1 MDQELT
7 KNQEHVAEKSAL
19 IMQNQQ
25 PYSIIN
31 DKDES
36 IIDVQETKTVIES
49 GCGINIDEPT
59 VVISGTPPAV
69 HVLKNEET
77 KSDEKSDIV
86 TDAGILFI
94 SVTVKL
100 NFKFYQR

>member
-1 MDQELT
+1 
-7 KNQEHVAEKSAL
+7 
-19 IMQNQQ
+19 MQNQQ

-49 GCGINIDEPT
+49 GGGINVDEPT
-59 VVISGTPPAV
+59 VVISGTPAA
-69 HVLKNEET
+69 HLLKNEET

-94 SVTVKL
+94 SVTLKL
-100 NFKFYQR
+100 NLKFYQR

>member
-1 MDQELT
+1 
-7 KNQEHVAEKSAL
+7 
-19 IMQNQQ
+19 MQNQQ

-36 IIDVQETKTVIES
+36 IIDVQETKNVIES
-49 GCGINIDEPT
+49 DGGVNVDEPT
-59 VVISGTPPAV
+59 VVISGTPSAA

-94 SVTVKL
+94 SVTLKL
-100 NFKFYQR
+100 H